1 MNPSARLVVTLGA
14 CFVAGATSVRADE
27 APTAAGAAREVAADG
42 TISVVVDPP
51 RDAITPQTDADRP
64 AVAAPTVAAELLDD
78 LLEPTDT
85 AGDPNLPERPLPLLE
100 ALERSGDRAR
110 RLWITQA
117 YWKVAASSG
126 RMRQASTAAERLE
139 LVAPGSAQQD
149 RVVLDALV
157 AERRADLAAAR
168 AALMAS
174 QQELVDLVR
183 LPVGEPLP
191 RTVDR
196 PLVTPYQTHFD
207 TIFANR
213 MATGR
218 VRAIHRMLPARYES
232 IEAGAAA
239 VRASAEAFALA
250 EAHHAQGRLA
260 IETVAAAAER
270 LESQE
275 RRFIEDVRVYNAEI
289 AEYVMAVA
297 DFSVPDDRFAAM
309 LIGTP
314 TPWRQPPVVIPAS
327 ATGDVPPATAPV
339 PPPPFVPQAPLQP
352 APPAIPAIP

>member
-1 MNPSARLVVTLGA
+1 MV
-14 CFVAGATSVRADE
+14 
-27 APTAAGAAREVAADG
+27 AGAARDVAADG

-51 RDAITPQTDADRP
+51 REATEPKADANRP
-64 AVAAPTVAAELLDD
+64 APAAPTAAAELLDD
-78 LLEPTDT
+78 LLGATDKVGDT

-117 YWKVAASSG
+117 YWKVAASSA
-126 RMRQASTAAERLE
+126 RARQASAAAERLE

-149 RVVLDALV
+149 RIVLDALV
-157 AERRADLAAAR
+157 AERRAELAGAK
-168 AALMAS
+168 AALVAS

-196 PLVTPYQTHFD
+196 PLVTPYQTYFD
-207 TIFANR
+207 TIFATR

-239 VRASAEAFALA
+239 VRAAAEAFALA
-250 EAHHAQGRLA
+250 EAHHAQGRLP
-260 IETVAAAAER
+260 IDSVAAAAER
-270 LESQE
+270 LETQE

-297 DFSVPDDRFAAM
+297 DFSVPDDRFATM

-314 TPWRQPPVVIPAS
+314 TPWRQPPVVIPTG
-327 ATGDVPPATAPV
+327 ATGDAPTGTAPV

-352 APPAIPAIP
+352 APPSLPVAP